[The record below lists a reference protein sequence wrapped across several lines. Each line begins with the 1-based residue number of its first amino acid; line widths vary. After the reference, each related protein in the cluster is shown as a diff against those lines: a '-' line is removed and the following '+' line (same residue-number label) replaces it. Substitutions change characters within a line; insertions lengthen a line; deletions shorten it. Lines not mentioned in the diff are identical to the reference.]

1 MTDQQLRRKSQQAT
15 MPSESADCDSRGW
28 RLIQTRDF
36 GLLWWGQVTS
46 QIGEGLNKVALL
58 WFVYELTGS
67 ALMIATVGLIQTV
80 PPLIFGPLIGVYLDR
95 LRKKPIMVWVD
106 LIRTVLTVLIPAL
119 YGLGLLR
126 LEGLFILIFLTSMVS
141 TVFGPALVSAV
152 PLLVRRGELVS
163 ANALIQSTN
172 NIGTLL
178 GPAVSGILI
187 ALIGAQY
194 VLYVNAATFLISAL
208 CLMPI
213 RCQETVPERQQQNAD
228 SATSVFRDLLVGFR
242 FVFGD
247 RSTVLLLVTITA
259 LYNLGASAF
268 VFVLP
273 VYAKELLHMGP
284 IQLGWLWSALGVG
297 MLTASSW
304 LALRQSTD
312 AQSRMKILVSGTTM
326 GGLATCTLGLL
337 ESPLLA
343 AGLVILVGA
352 GAALLNPVVFAL
364 LQELTPSHLMGRVL
378 TTFST
383 GSMAAA
389 MVGMSGFGW
398 IADKIGPAESLVGLG
413 LVLLLTA
420 SVAMLSHARRLTRR
434 WRPPLNHHALLVP
447 KLAVVRRAPLQ
458 MSFQACSSAFSLG
471 WLVLLRASTR
481 SSVGPSL

>member
-1 MTDQQLRRKSQQAT
+1 MNNEEGVGVNMMRRK
-15 MPSESADCDSRGW
+15 PEHDVESGDPESRGW

-420 SVAMLSHARRLTRR
+420 SVAML
-434 WRPPLNHHALLVP
+434 
-447 KLAVVRRAPLQ
+447 
-458 MSFQACSSAFSLG
+458 FS
-471 WLVLLRASTR
+471 RKAIDTSMAATA
-481 SSVGPSL
+481 

>member
-1 MTDQQLRRKSQQAT
+1 MNNEEGVGVNMMRRK
-15 MPSESADCDSRGW
+15 PEHDVVLPESGDPESRGW

-420 SVAMLSHARRLTRR
+420 SVAML
-434 WRPPLNHHALLVP
+434 
-447 KLAVVRRAPLQ
+447 
-458 MSFQACSSAFSLG
+458 FS
-471 WLVLLRASTR
+471 RKAIDTSMAATA
-481 SSVGPSL
+481 